1 MSYTVIARKFRPQRF
16 HDLIGQDQVS
26 LTLQRAIV
34 AGRIPQALLL
44 IGPRGTGKT
53 STARIVAKSL
63 RCQNPIQGEPCNQCA
78 DCLAITAGQHVD
90 VLEIDGASN
99 NGVDAIRSLRESV
112 AYAPASGRYK
122 IYIIDEVHML
132 SQSAFNALLKTLEEP
147 PAHVLFIMATTE
159 VHKIPLTI
167 LSRCQK
173 YYFRKI
179 PTRQIADH
187 LKNIAHQEG
196 YHFEEEALWWVAKLG
211 QGSMRDAQT
220 LLEQLGNRLDRQLTT
235 LGVREALGLEL
246 DELVDQFYWLLVE
259 STPESI
265 RHFFQKCLAVSIE
278 PKLFMEQ
285 LLARVRATLLL
296 QQDDSPSLR
305 DLLDL
310 EETQWQSLKRG
321 AEQVSAAMWHIYFDM
336 AMKGLQDLLKSS
348 EPRLVMEVVLLRI
361 LQAPRF
367 LPIESYV
374 SSEPFASFRPSS
386 KVSANDALSALNR
399 GPLSAKETTGHNMGH
414 KEMNTGNKPV
424 SPSGNQVPSFHPSQ
438 WLRFVEHLRAEDPI
452 FAAKV
457 EPLIVHQHGVEL
469 WLAYPPSHRFL
480 QADMQ
485 QGKGAEKLAQW
496 IQKFWKYPWVI
507 SWKESVAQGVS
518 ALTAKENEQAKE
530 YQKKVQKM
538 LDNPRLQKAK
548 SILQAEIKIIGSTEE
563 NKFKE
568 NN

>member
-1 MSYTVIARKFRPQRF
+1 MPYEVIARKFRPQRF
-16 HDLIGQDQVS
+16 HDLVGQDQVS
-26 LTLQRAIV
+26 VTLQRAIA
-34 AGRIPQALLL
+34 AGRVPQALLL

-63 RCQNPIQGEPCNQCA
+63 RCQNPSQGEPCNQCA
-78 DCLAITAGQHVD
+78 DCLGITAGQQVD

-147 PAHVLFIMATTE
+147 PAHVVFIMATTE

-173 YYFRKI
+173 YHFRKI
-179 PTRQIADH
+179 PTRQIAEH
-187 LKNIAHQEG
+187 LKKIATQEG
-196 YHFEEEALWWVAKLG
+196 FVFEDEALWWVAKLG

-220 LLEQLGNRLDRQLTT
+220 LLEQLGNSLDRHLTT
-235 LGVREALGLEL
+235 AGVREVLGLEV
-246 DELVDQFYWLLVE
+246 DELVGQFFWLLLE
-259 STPESI
+259 RTPEAVSE
-265 RHFFQKCLAVSIE
+265 FFQKWLASSVE
-278 PKLFMEQ
+278 PKLFMEE
-285 LLARVRATLLL
+285 LLRRLRATLLV
-296 QQDDSPSLR
+296 QQDDSPATR

-321 AEQVSAAMWHIYFDM
+321 AEQVSPGTWHIYFDM
-336 AMKGLQDLLKSS
+336 AMKGLQDILKTS
-348 EPRLVMEVVLLRI
+348 EPRVVAEVVLLRL

-367 LPIESYV
+367 LPLEAIHGPRSISPRRHSAPKTMEAHPPLEA
-374 SSEPFASFRPSS
+374 SSSVAQS
-386 KVSANDALSALNR
+386 
-399 GPLSAKETTGHNMGH
+399 
-414 KEMNTGNKPV
+414 NTGKE
-424 SPSGNQVPSFHPSQ
+424 PSTSRQGLNARGVPSIQSSTQFPAQPSFHPTQ

-457 EPLIVHQHGVEL
+457 EPLMVHQHGGEL
-469 WLAYPPSHRFL
+469 WLSYPPSHRFL

-507 SWKESVAQGVS
+507 GWKEHIAEGVS
-518 ALTAKENEQAKE
+518 ALVAKESEAAQE
-530 YQKKVQKM
+530 YQKRVQKM

-548 SILQAEIKIIGSTEE
+548 SILQAEVKILGSTED
-563 NKFKE
+563 KK
-568 NN
+568 